1 MLIDRVEMHL
11 GRFELL
17 IKTEIP
23 SGYVGAGDLRIHRH
37 AIKVVGGNEAVGG
50 NAPEASAKSI
60 AAAAD
65 AIPQVLVSTE
75 EGRFPE
81 LAKPEHVK
89 LALNTDLEVV
99 AVVLGR
105 ALVIED
111 ASIHGVRVVLLGSA
125 VFTVEEQAGRH
136 VLDGERSGPLLD
148 VALEEGLVARGR
160 REGSAGNAAATGLN
174 ALVTEILV
182 GEAAADLPGLPFLG
196 RLVADAGA
204 PNIVLVI
211 APGNAEA

>member
-160 REGSAGNAAATGLN
+160 REGSAGQRRRRLECARHGNPRRRSRRRPSRSSIPWATCS
-174 ALVTEILV
+174 
-182 GEAAADLPGLPFLG
+182 G
-196 RLVADAGA
+196 RWRSKYR
-204 PNIVLVI
+204 PRNS
-211 APGNAEA
+211 PRQR